1 MVKEISYDKTL
12 VGSMNDNLE
21 TISLVLIV
29 FCALLFII
37 SIALI
42 NNTIRLALHSKRFLI
57 KTMQLV
63 GATSGFIRRPFI
75 ETGIVNGIVA
85 AIIASGLLAGII
97 FLGQKEIPD
106 LLDIELENAILFSSL
121 FGIIFI
127 LGILI
132 SWISTYMAVQKYL
145 RLHSDEL
152 Y

>member
-1 MVKEISYDKTL
+1 
-12 VGSMNDNLE
+12 
-21 TISLVLIV
+21 
-29 FCALLFII
+29 
-37 SIALI
+37 
-42 NNTIRLALHSKRFLI
+42 
-57 KTMQLV
+57 MQLV